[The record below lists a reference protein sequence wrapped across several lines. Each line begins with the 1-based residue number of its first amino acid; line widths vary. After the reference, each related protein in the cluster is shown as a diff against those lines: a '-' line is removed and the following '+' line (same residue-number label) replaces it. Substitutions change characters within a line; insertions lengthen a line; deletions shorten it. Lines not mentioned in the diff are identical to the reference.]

1 MSAFN
6 YIITLTGDCQNTDSG
21 SISLSLTGGT
31 PPYTVQWVSPN
42 LGTDVV
48 TLDPSIRT
56 GLSAD
61 TYGVRV
67 NDSTAPLNQEF
78 YINIPISSGVCCS
91 ILGVQNTTCNLDNG
105 SVTGTST
112 SDYSSTNFYLYGNS
126 GFVNSGTTNSELIT
140 FGSLS
145 AGTYY
150 MVAEDLGGCTG
161 QSQTFII
168 EGSQTAN
175 FGLYPVPNS
184 SCGGTPIGKIYIT
197 GLTGNPPFSYLW
209 NNGFT
214 GSTNTGLTAGDY
226 SVQVTDSYG
235 CVVSKSATIV
245 DVEPIGLGVFTATP
259 PGCFTNDGSLNLT
272 ITGGSAPYYYSAS
285 TGYVEISYSKT
296 FTLNNLYAGQYN
308 IQATD
313 AGLCSITVGT
323 TLSTPSGIS
332 SVSVSSKN
340 SYCNLNDGQISISV
354 VGGTSPYTYSL
365 ITPTGDVLSQKS
377 TQTTQLFSNLSGGT
391 YGAAIQDSSGCNYLE
406 EVTILTQD
414 KYTILTQTTGTTCNL
429 DNGSVSITCT
439 TGATLPLDYS
449 LDGLVDVIDTTL
461 TSYTFNNVSSGQ
473 HTVTVTDAGGCVQSA
488 QIYIAP
494 SNPIDFSFY
503 TTSCGTGSEG
513 TITTL
518 INSGTPPFTFNWSD
532 NVSGNP
538 QQIQITGLSG
548 GTYSL
553 TLIDASGCSLKRTVT
568 ITCPKNYV
576 SYQTYTMGSEV
587 FNITSP
593 TKYGLL
599 QMLNEGY
606 MDLTS
611 GNTKCDLI
619 TATFIGKVSVNPL
632 GISSTQTFYTATSL
646 LSPPADNLWYST
658 ITSLLQSVQGVKSV
672 AIDPINNQISIKT
685 TKNNS
690 VLEGQEIL
698 LELIII
704 YDIMCLT

>member
-6 YIITLTGDCQNTDSG
+6 YIITLTGDCQNTDNG

-150 MVAEDLGGCTG
+150 IIAEDLGGCTG
-161 QSQTFII
+161 QSQTFIV

-197 GLTGNPPFSYLW
+197 GLTGNPPFTYLW

-308 IQATD
+308 IQVTD

-323 TLSTPSGIS
+323 TLNTPSGIS

-354 VGGTSPYTYSL
+354 VGGTNPYTYSL
-365 ITPTGDVLSQKS
+365 VSPIGDVISQSS
-377 TQTTQLFSNLSGGT
+377 TQTTQVFNNLSGGT
-391 YGAAIQDSSGCNYLE
+391 YSIAVQDSSGCSYLE

-414 KYTILTQTTGTTCNL
+414 KYTIITQITGTTCNL
-429 DNGSVSITCT
+429 NNGSVLITCT
-439 TGATLPLDYS
+439 SGATLPLDYS

-473 HTVTVTDAGGCVQSA
+473 HTITVTDSGGCVQSA
-488 QIYIAP
+488 QIYITP
-494 SNPIDFSFY
+494 SSPIDFSFY

-532 NVSGNP
+532 NVIGNP
-538 QQIQITGLSG
+538 QQIQVTGLSG

-553 TLIDASGCSLKRTVT
+553 TLVDSSGCSLKRSVT
-568 ITCPKNYV
+568 ISCPKNYI

-606 MDLTS
+606 NDLTS

-619 TATFIGKVSVNPL
+619 SATFIGKVSVNPL
-632 GISSTQTFYTATSL
+632 GLSSTQTFYTSTSL
-646 LSPPADNLWYST
+646 LSPPSDNLWFNT
-658 ITSLLQSVQGVKSV
+658 ITSLLQSIQGVKSV
-672 AIDPINNQISIKT
+672 TIDPNNNQISIKT

-698 LELIII
+698 LELVII